1 MAMTVTSVQPY
12 WDLTFDADGD
22 PDPRLRDALLS
33 SVHERADLVVFS
45 HGWNN
50 DLSTACELYDRFFAR
65 FPALLPGPAAH
76 GFGYVG
82 VHWPSMRFSDE
93 PIPDFPHTALA
104 APATGR
110 PRDPG
115 PAEHPGQALDAATR
129 AGLAR
134 VFPGHDTR
142 IERIAGLLAERSTD
156 PARLREFAA
165 LVRQVTG
172 VGAPPSEDAFARDTG
187 TPPGARSVL
196 AAEDPVTLCGALAD
210 ALERAG
216 APVEPAEPGPALL
229 GGIGKRVWGGAKELL
244 RQATYYEMKR
254 RAGGVGRSGLGPVLG
269 EIARKAPELRVHL
282 VGHSFGARLVS
293 FALSGLPDAV
303 RVSSVTLLQGA
314 FSHYTFSGPLP
325 FDTRGGVL
333 HGVRSRVTGPL
344 VACHSRHDQAL
355 GVLYPVASRLAGEDR
370 SLLGLDGEDRSLLG
384 LDDERWGAIG
394 HDGFKS
400 LPGAAALSL
409 ADALDGP
416 FPRTGCVSVDASDV
430 VCHGGPPAGA
440 HNDIC
445 HEELAR
451 VVLLAAGHAVR

>member
-22 PDPRLRDALLS
+22 PDPRLREALLS
-33 SVHERADLVVFS
+33 SVHDRADLVLFS

-50 DLSTACELYDRFFAR
+50 DISTACELYDRFFAR
-65 FPALLPGPAAH
+65 FPALLPGPAA
-76 GFGYVG
+76 GRFGYAG

-93 PIPDFPHTALA
+93 PIPDFPRTALA
-104 APATGR
+104 APGTGR
-110 PRDPG
+110 AAATSPPRHAGSAQRTG
-115 PAEHPGQALDAATR
+115 PALDA

-134 VFPGHDTR
+134 VFPGHEAR
-142 IERIAGLLAERSTD
+142 IERIAGLLAERSPD

-172 VGAPPSEDAFARDTG
+172 LEALPPDDTFARDTG

-196 AAEDPVTLCGALAD
+196 ADEDPVVLCGALAD
-210 ALERAG
+210 ALEQAG
-216 APVEPAEPGPALL
+216 APVSPAGPGPSLL
-229 GGIGKRVWGGAKELL
+229 GGIGGIAGRVWDGAKELL

-254 RAGGVGRSGLGPVLG
+254 RAGRVGRSGLGPLLG

-282 VGHSFGARLVS
+282 VGHSFGARLVC
-293 FALSGLPDAV
+293 FALAGLPDGV

-314 FSHYTFSGPLP
+314 FSHYAFSGPLP

-333 HGVRSRVTGPL
+333 HGMQSRVAGPV

-355 GVLYPVASRLAGEDR
+355 GVFYPVASRLAGEDR
-370 SLLGLDGEDRSLLG
+370 SFLG
-384 LDDERWGAIG
+384 LDDRWGAIG
-394 HDGFKS
+394 HDGFRS
-400 LPGAAALSL
+400 LAGVPALCL
-409 ADALDGP
+409 ADALAGSLP
-416 FPRTGCVSVDASDV
+416 PAGCVSVDASDV
-430 VCHGGPPAGA
+430 VCSGGPPAGA
-440 HNDIC
+440 HSDIC

-451 VVLLAAGHAVR
+451 LVLLAAGHAVR